1 MTAEGAPAFTAWL
14 DAFFASYFRRRPV
27 NATFIGMHA
36 FDDRLPDLSESGM
49 AATLGDAND
58 LLRRLQALPPEPLS
72 QAQTLDREMA
82 HGFLLIQRWEST
94 STQFGPTNPSLW
106 TGEAVFGLVSL
117 LLRPF
122 APLQERLELATARLA
137 AVPAFLDDGMRRIAS
152 APLPWIARAR
162 RECVGARLLLDGGL
176 DALIAAAGAEYAGLQ
191 RAARAAADAFDRF
204 DRFLEREL
212 LLRATSD
219 DACGPEAFE
228 LLLRHAHFL
237 KGNAEDLERL
247 AIERVEV
254 EEAALKAEA
263 PPSPPAL
270 SQRETEP
277 RPYLARFDEL
287 WHAARR
293 LAEEQDLLSF
303 PDWPVRY
310 VERPVWAREAAPY
323 LYFLPYRSPAP
334 LDDTPAVDYLVPPD
348 SDDSTIKLNHVVH
361 HGSLGHHVQNWF
373 AARAES
379 RIGRIAAVDCAS
391 RIAMLCGG
399 TMAEG
404 WANYATDL
412 AEDAGFLTLA
422 ERSGQHAAR
431 LRMAARAIVDI
442 RLHQGRFALADAVAF
457 YRERVGMPP
466 AAAEAE
472 AVKNSLFP
480 GAACM
485 YLAGWDGIWRLR
497 RTLERRHSGGFS
509 LHAFHDRVLS
519 FGSVPVALIT
529 QAMLESPAVATST
542 HSEYQ

>member
-1 MTAEGAPAFTAWL
+1 
-14 DAFFASYFRRRPV
+14 
-27 NATFIGMHA
+27 
-36 FDDRLPDLSESGM
+36 
-49 AATLGDAND
+49 
-58 LLRRLQALPPEPLS
+58 
-72 QAQTLDREMA
+72 
-82 HGFLLIQRWEST
+82 
-94 STQFGPTNPSLW
+94 
-106 TGEAVFGLVSL
+106 
-117 LLRPF
+117 
-122 APLQERLELATARLA
+122 
-137 AVPAFLDDGMRRIAS
+137 
-152 APLPWIARAR
+152 
-162 RECVGARLLLDGGL
+162 
-176 DALIAAAGAEYAGLQ
+176 
-191 RAARAAADAFDRF
+191 
-204 DRFLEREL
+204 
-212 LLRATSD
+212 
-219 DACGPEAFE
+219 
-228 LLLRHAHFL
+228 
-237 KGNAEDLERL
+237 L